1 MPTLSIHFEPE
12 IIAHLA
18 KVSAN
23 DTIHLSVS
31 LGGSEAV
38 AAPKPVTPRGPL
50 ADLMKT
56 DLLKAGEV
64 LTFHQPRVDRRGRAV
79 VTGDGQLIVDGH
91 PTPFPSPSNAAAA
104 VTGNPING
112 WTLWHLE
119 DGQTLDDLRKVL
131 KRRAQK

>member
-18 KVSAN
+18 KASAN
-23 DTIHLSVS
+23 DTIHLSLS
-31 LGGSEAV
+31 LGEGDEPV
-38 AAPKPVTPRGPL
+38 APTPVVPRGPL
-50 ADLMKT
+50 AELMKAG
-56 DLLKAGEV
+56 LLKAGAV

-79 VTGDGQLIVDGH
+79 VTGDGELIVDGH
-91 PTPFPSPSNAAAA
+91 PAPFPSPSNAAAA

-119 DGQTLDDLRKVL
+119 DGQTLDDLRKAL
-131 KRRAQK
+131 KRKIHR

>member
-1 MPTLSIHFEPE
+1 MPTLNIHFESE

-31 LGGSEAV
+31 LGGGEDTAT
-38 AAPKPVTPRGPL
+38 PKPVVPRGPL
-50 ADLMKT
+50 ADLMKA
-56 DLLKAGEV
+56 DLLEAGAV

-91 PTPFPSPSNAAAA
+91 PTPFASPSNAAAA

-131 KRRAQK
+131 KRKTRK

>member
-1 MPTLSIHFEPE
+1 MPTLNIHFESE

-18 KVSAN
+18 KASAN

-31 LGGSEAV
+31 LGGGEDT
-38 AAPKPVTPRGPL
+38 AAPKPVVPRGPL
-50 ADLMKT
+50 ADLMKA
-56 DLLKAGEV
+56 DLLKAGAV

-91 PTPFPSPSNAAAA
+91 PTPFTSPSNAAAA

-119 DGQTLDDLRKVL
+119 DGQTLDDLRKDL
-131 KRRAQK
+131 KRKMRK

>member
-1 MPTLSIHFEPE
+1 MPTLNIHFESE
-12 IIAHLA
+12 IMAHLA
-18 KVSAN
+18 KASAN

-31 LGGSEAV
+31 LGGGEEA
-38 AAPKPVTPRGPL
+38 ATPKPVVPRGPL
-50 ADLMKT
+50 ADLMKA
-56 DLLKAGEV
+56 DLLEAGAV

-91 PTPFPSPSNAAAA
+91 PAPFPSPSKAAAA

-131 KRRAQK
+131 KRKKQK